1 MKWILDI
8 SNSTRMEQLHLK
20 NITRSHHTV
29 TNVGL
34 VVTVASGQVILN
46 IIKIMTLNE
55 EIYKT
60 VMKIPYGKVATYGQI
75 ATICGN
81 PYYARAVGNALHKNP
96 NPQKIPCYRV
106 VNSKGKLTENFAF
119 GGLKVQSDLLI
130 SEGIEVIDG
139 RVNLEKYQWRG

>member
-1 MKWILDI
+1 
-8 SNSTRMEQLHLK
+8 MEQLHLK
-20 NITRSHHTV
+20 NIIRSHHTV

-34 VVTVASGQVILN
+34 VVTVAKGQVNLN

>member
-1 MKWILDI
+1 MQNNIW
-8 SNSTRMEQLHLK
+8 TEQLHLK
-20 NITRSHHTV
+20 NMEKNLLV
-29 TNVGL
+29 VMNVGL
-34 VVTVASGQVILN
+34 AVIVANGQVILN

>member
-1 MKWILDI
+1 MITI
-8 SNSTRMEQLHLK
+8 SNTWTEQLHLK
-20 NITRSHHTV
+20 NMEKNLLV
-29 TNVGL
+29 VMNVGL
-34 VVTVASGQVILN
+34 AVIVANGQVILN

>member
-1 MKWILDI
+1 M
-8 SNSTRMEQLHLK
+8 
-20 NITRSHHTV
+20 
-29 TNVGL
+29 NVGL
-34 VVTVASGQVILN
+34 VVIVANGQVILN

-139 RVNLEKYQWRG
+139 RVNLENINGVAKILDYNFKSLIIILFLSLHCDTL

>member
-1 MKWILDI
+1 M
-8 SNSTRMEQLHLK
+8 K
-20 NITRSHHTV
+20 NIAKNLRMV
-29 TNVGL
+29 MNVGL
-34 VVTVASGQVILN
+34 AVIVVSGQETLN
-46 IIKIMTLNE
+46 MTKIMTLNE